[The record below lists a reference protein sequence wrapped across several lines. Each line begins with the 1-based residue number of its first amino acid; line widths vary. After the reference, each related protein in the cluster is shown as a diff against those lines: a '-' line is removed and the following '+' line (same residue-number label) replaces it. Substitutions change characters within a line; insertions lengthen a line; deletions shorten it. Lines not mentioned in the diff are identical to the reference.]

1 MRAIYYDRQGAADD
15 VLILGNLPTP
25 SPKAGDVLVRV
36 HMSGVNPTDM
46 KARTG
51 FSSAMPYERI
61 IPHQDGAG
69 VIEAVGM
76 GVPASRIG
84 ERVWIFEAQ
93 AGRAEGTAADYV
105 VVPSANAVPLPAT
118 TSYEIGASLG
128 IPALTAHRCLFA
140 DGDLKGRRVLVHG
153 GAGVVGSAA
162 IHLAKWAGAWVA
174 TTVRKPQHEAIAREA
189 GADLVLN
196 LRGEDVPARI
206 RDATAGK
213 GIDRIVDVNLVENLD
228 LDLACLANGGVIS
241 SYAMRDAADESSI
254 PLLRAMIAGAVFRFV
269 YIYTVPLSAKQAA
282 IIDITACLEAKA
294 YKPVIGLIVPLHRT
308 ADSHTALEQGGV
320 TGKILV
326 RVVD

>member
-1 MRAIYYDRQGAADD
+1 MRAIYYDLQGAADD

-69 VIEAVGM
+69 MIEAVGM

-174 TTVRKPQHEAIAREA
+174 TTVRKPQHEAIARES

-196 LRGEDVPARI
+196 LCGEDVPARI
-206 RDATAGK
+206 RAATAGK

-269 YIYTVPLSAKQAA
+269 YIYTVPLLAKQAA

-308 ADSHTALEQGGV
+308 ADSHTALEQGAV
-320 TGKILV
+320 TGKVIV

>member
-1 MRAIYYDRQGAADD
+1 MRAIYYDLQGAADD

-25 SPKAGDVLVRV
+25 SPQAGDVLVRV

-118 TSYEIGASLG
+118 TSDEIGASLG

-174 TTVRKPQHEAIAREA
+174 TTVRKPQHEAIARET

-213 GIDRIVDVNLVENLD
+213 GIDRIVEVNLVENLD

-308 ADSHTALEQGGV
+308 ADSHTALEQGAV
-320 TGKILV
+320 TGKVLV

>member
-1 MRAIYYDRQGAADD
+1 MRAIHYDRQGAADD
-15 VLILGNLPTP
+15 VLILGDLPTP
-25 SPKAGDVLVRV
+25 APQAGEVLVRV
-36 HMSGVNPTDM
+36 HMSGINPTDV

-51 FSSAMPYERI
+51 FSSAMPYERV

-69 VIEAVGM
+69 VIEAVGR
-76 GVPASRIG
+76 GVPATRIG

-93 AGRAEGTAADYV
+93 SGRAAGTAADYV
-105 VVPSANAVPLPAT
+105 VVPCANAVQLPAN

-128 IPALTAHRCLFA
+128 IPGLTAHRCLFA
-140 DGDLKGRRVLVHG
+140 DGDLKGRWVLVHG

-162 IHLAKWAGAWVA
+162 IHLAKWAGALVA
-174 TTVRKPQHEAIAREA
+174 TTVLEPQHEAIARGA

-196 LRGEDVPARI
+196 LRGDDVAARI
-206 RDATAGK
+206 REATAGK
-213 GIDRIVDVNLVENLD
+213 GVDRIVDVNLVANLD

-241 SYAMRDAADESSI
+241 SYAMRDATDERSI

-282 IIDITACLEAKA
+282 IVDLTASLEAEA
-294 YKPVIGLIVPLHRT
+294 YKPAIGLIVPLHRT
-308 ADSHTALEQGGV
+308 ADAHIALEQGAV
-320 TGKILV
+320 TGKVLV